1 MTSPVDLIARCGLP
15 QHEGQRLLVVAS
27 GRSKEQLLGV
37 TELPAATLVAFDR
50 LVVRRKRGEPLQYLE
65 GTVQFGPLE
74 LKSDRRALIPRPETE
89 QLWER
94 VVARVR
100 NEPPRVVVDLCTGSG
115 NLALALKHEFAA
127 AGVWAVDLSSEAI
140 SLARE
145 NGTLTELDVHWLEGD
160 LFQPL
165 PDGLRGRVDVIV
177 SNPPY
182 VAVEDFCTLPIDVRD
197 HEPAGALVPGRY
209 GDEALMEIAAGAADW
224 LRPGGLIACEIGERQ
239 GARVHDL
246 FVAFDPEVKKDLSGR
261 DRFVFG
267 RKPVG

>member
-1 MTSPVDLIARCGLP
+1 VTSPADLVARCGLP
-15 QHEGQRLLVVAS
+15 RHEAERLLVVAS
-27 GRSKEQLLGV
+27 GRSKEHLLGV
-37 TELPAATLVAFDR
+37 TGLPAATLVAFDR

-74 LKSDRRALIPRPETE
+74 LHTDPRALIPRPETE

-100 NEPPRVVVDLCTGSG
+100 SEPPDVVVDLCTGSG

-127 AGVWAVDLSSEAI
+127 ADVWAVDLSSEAI

-145 NGTLTELDVHWLEGD
+145 NGILTELEVHWLEGD
-160 LFQPL
+160 LFLPL
-165 PDGLRGRVDVIV
+165 PDRLRGRVDVIV

-182 VAVEDFCTLPIDVRD
+182 VAVEDFYTLPIDVRD

-224 LRPGGLIACEIGERQ
+224 LRPGGLLACEIGERQ
-239 GARVHDL
+239 GVRVHDL
-246 FVAFDPEVKKDLSGR
+246 FVAFDPEVEKDLAGR

-267 RKPVG
+267 HKPVG